1 MGCLTV
7 IDYLNGLDQEI
18 TLFINNLSIPATDRF
33 WMFMSD
39 KTVWIPSYLLCVY
52 FLFKRLG
59 WKKALIVIASAGIAF
74 ALCDQLSNIV
84 KHSVDRLRPSYD
96 HRMLTEGL
104 TVLERRGGFFGFFS
118 AHAANAFAFVV
129 CLIIGFWNDKR
140 HIYKAFTI
148 SALTWAAL
156 VATSRIFVGKHYF
169 GDVLVGTLVGLGI
182 GYCCGMLARHAIR
195 RFVDRTP
202 STTPSGSSPSEPHG
216 SPSQGR

>member
-74 ALCDQLSNIV
+74 ALCLV
-84 KHSVDRLRPSYD
+84 RPAFE
-96 HRMLTEGL
+96 HREAF
-104 TVLERRGGFFGFFS
+104 GGPPE
-118 AHAANAFAFVV
+118 AE
-129 CLIIGFWNDKR
+129 L
-140 HIYKAFTI
+140 
-148 SALTWAAL
+148 
-156 VATSRIFVGKHYF
+156 
-169 GDVLVGTLVGLGI
+169 
-182 GYCCGMLARHAIR
+182 
-195 RFVDRTP
+195 
-202 STTPSGSSPSEPHG
+202 
-216 SPSQGR
+216 